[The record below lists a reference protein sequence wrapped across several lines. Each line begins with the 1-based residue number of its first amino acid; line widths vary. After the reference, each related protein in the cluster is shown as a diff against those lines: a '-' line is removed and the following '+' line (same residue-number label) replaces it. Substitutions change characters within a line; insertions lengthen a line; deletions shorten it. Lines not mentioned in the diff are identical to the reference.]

1 MTPRTS
7 AERPYLSIGEVL
19 GLLLEEF
26 PDITISKIRFLESQ
40 GLIVPERT
48 ASGYRK
54 FYDDDVERLRYI
66 LTEQKDKFLPLRV
79 IKDRLDTP
87 PTGTERPDLVAKE
100 IVRKE
105 PRGIKNV
112 LSASEI
118 GEPDDEELA
127 DEDPVNADPMNAD
140 PINADI
146 VADVAVTKTHPASRA
161 PKAVPVRT
169 ERQAQSANRR
179 PAMPD
184 PSDAVGR
191 PATYS
196 RAELL
201 ELSGLDE
208 ATLKDLEAFHLVTAR
223 QVGTQGLFDEHDLA
237 VAEVARG
244 FADAGFDV
252 RHLKAWK
259 ISAEREAGL
268 FEQRVLPVLRRRSP
282 ESRQESNNLLDDL
295 SDLGGRLRAIL
306 VARAVAPLRD
316 SR

>member
-1 MTPRTS
+1 VTQRTS

-87 PTGTERPDLVAKE
+87 PAGLTRP
-100 IVRKE
+100 E

-112 LSASEI
+112 VSASEAA
-118 GEPDDEELA
+118 ERDDQASEVEVTEVPA
-127 DEDPVNADPMNAD
+127 
-140 PINADI
+140 
-146 VADVAVTKTHPASRA
+146 TKTHPASRV
-161 PKAVPVRT
+161 PKAVPVT
-169 ERQAQSANRR
+169 NERQTQNATRR

-208 ATLKDLEAFHLVTAR
+208 VTLKDLEAFHLVAAR
-223 QVGTQGLFDEHDLA
+223 QVGAQGLFDEHDLA

-282 ESRQESNNLLDDL
+282 ESRQESNILLDDL

>member
-1 MTPRTS
+1 MTQRTS

-79 IKDRLDTP
+79 IKGRLDTP
-87 PTGTERPDLVAKE
+87 PTGTERP
-100 IVRKE
+100 E
-105 PRGIKNV
+105 PQRREARGLKNV
-112 LSASEI
+112 VSASEVA
-118 GEPDDEELA
+118 EREE
-127 DEDPVNADPMNAD
+127 ESEKSGVETTET
-140 PINADI
+140 DI
-146 VADVAVTKTHPASRA
+146 PVTKTHPASRVT
-161 PKAVPVRT
+161 KAVAAT
-169 ERQAQSANRR
+169 NERQAQSATRR
-179 PAMPD
+179 PALPD

-201 ELSGLDE
+201 ELSRLDE

-223 QVGTQGLFDEHDLA
+223 QVGAQGLFDEHDLA

-252 RHLKAWK
+252 RHLKSWK

-282 ESRQESNNLLDDL
+282 ESRQESNELLDDL
-295 SDLGGRLRAIL
+295 SDLGSRLRAIL
-306 VARAVAPLRD
+306 VARAVSPLRD

>member
-1 MTPRTS
+1 VTQRTS

-54 FYDDDVERLRYI
+54 FYDDDVQRLRYI

-87 PTGTERPDLVAKE
+87 PTGTERP
-100 IVRKE
+100 E
-105 PRGIKNV
+105 PQRREARGLKNV
-112 LSASEI
+112 VSASEVTKR
-118 GEPDDEELA
+118 EEKEEA
-127 DEDPVNADPMNAD
+127 EAVT
-140 PINADI
+140 DI
-146 VADVAVTKTHPASRA
+146 PVTKTHPASRVT
-161 PKAVPVRT
+161 KAVAASN
-169 ERQAQSANRR
+169 ERQAQSATRR
-179 PAMPD
+179 PALPD

-201 ELSGLDE
+201 ELSRLDE
-208 ATLKDLEAFHLVTAR
+208 ATLKDLEAFHLVAAR
-223 QVGTQGLFDEHDLA
+223 QVGAQGLFDEHDLA

-252 RHLKAWK
+252 RHLKSWK

-282 ESRQESNNLLDDL
+282 ESRQESNELLDDL

-306 VARAVAPLRD
+306 VARAVSPLRD

>member
-1 MTPRTS
+1 MTQRTS

-87 PTGTERPDLVAKE
+87 PTGTERP
-100 IVRKE
+100 E
-105 PRGIKNV
+105 PQRREARGLKNV
-112 LSASEI
+112 VSASQSAKR
-118 GEPDDEELA
+118 EEEA
-127 DEDPVNADPMNAD
+127 EKSEVETTETDIPVS
-140 PINADI
+140 
-146 VADVAVTKTHPASRA
+146 KTHPASRVT
-161 PKAVPVRT
+161 KAVAAT
-169 ERQAQSANRR
+169 NERQAQSATRR
-179 PAMPD
+179 PALPD

-201 ELSGLDE
+201 ELSRLDE

-223 QVGTQGLFDEHDLA
+223 QVGAQGLFDEHDLA

-252 RHLKAWK
+252 RHLKSWK

-282 ESRQESNNLLDDL
+282 ESRQESNELLDDL

-306 VARAVAPLRD
+306 VARAVSPLRD

>member
-1 MTPRTS
+1 VTQRTT

-26 PDITISKIRFLESQ
+26 PDITISKIRYLESQ

-54 FYDDDVERLRYI
+54 FYDEDVERLRYV
-66 LTEQKDKFLPLRV
+66 LTEQKDNFLPLRV
-79 IKDRLDTP
+79 IKNRLDTP
-87 PTGTERPDLVAKE
+87 PAGIERPE
-100 IVRKE
+100 PQRQEPQRPE

-112 LSASEI
+112 LSAQEMAAQ
-118 GEPDDEELA
+118 EAVELDS
-127 DEDPVNADPMNAD
+127 DEDTTVIPD
-140 PINADI
+140 
-146 VADVAVTKTHPASRA
+146 TKTHPASRA
-161 PKAVPVRT
+161 PKAFPIVT
-169 ERQAQSANRR
+169 DRQSQNAARR
-179 PAMPD
+179 PALPD

-208 ATLKDLEAFHLVTAR
+208 AILKDLESFHLVTAR
-223 QVGTQGLFDEHDLA
+223 QVGNQGLFDEHDLA

-244 FADAGFDV
+244 FAEAGFDV

>member
-1 MTPRTS
+1 MTSRTS

-54 FYDDDVERLRYI
+54 FYDDDVERLRFI

-87 PTGTERPDLVAKE
+87 PTGVERPDPK
-100 IVRKE
+100 RPE

-112 LSASEI
+112 LSASEVAANED
-118 GEPDDEELA
+118 EPKDEPEEVETDDI
-127 DEDPVNADPMNAD
+127 P
-140 PINADI
+140 
-146 VADVAVTKTHPASRA
+146 VTKTHPASRV
-161 PKAVPVRT
+161 PKAVPAPTDRSN
-169 ERQAQSANRR
+169 QSDNRR
-179 PAMPD
+179 PALPD

-208 ATLKDLEAFHLVTAR
+208 GTLKDLEDFHLVVAR
-223 QVGTQGLFDEHDLA
+223 QVGLQSLFDEHDLA

-244 FADAGFDV
+244 FAEAGFDV
-252 RHLKAWK
+252 RHLKSWK

-282 ESRQESNNLLDDL
+282 ESRQESNDLLDDL
-295 SDLGGRLRAIL
+295 SDLGSRLRAIL
-306 VARAVAPLRD
+306 IARAVAPLRD

>member
-1 MTPRTS
+1 MTSRTS

-87 PTGTERPDLVAKE
+87 PTGTQRPELVTKE
-100 IVRKE
+100 VARKE

-112 LSASEI
+112 VSASEVPEPVDI
-118 GEPDDEELA
+118 EAADIEPDDGETVTE
-127 DEDPVNADPMNAD
+127 
-140 PINADI
+140 

-161 PKAVPVRT
+161 PKAVAAAT
-169 ERQAQSANRR
+169 DRQAHTANRR

-201 ELSGLDE
+201 ELSGLEE

-295 SDLGGRLRAIL
+295 GDLGGRLRAIL

>member
-1 MTPRTS
+1 MTSRTS

-54 FYDDDVERLRYI
+54 FYDEDVERLRFI

-87 PTGTERPDLVAKE
+87 PTGVERPEPKRPE
-100 IVRKE
+100 TKRPE

-112 LSASEI
+112 LSASEVAANED
-118 GEPDDEELA
+118 EPRDVPKVEPEEVETDDI
-127 DEDPVNADPMNAD
+127 P
-140 PINADI
+140 
-146 VADVAVTKTHPASRA
+146 VTKTHPASRV
-161 PKAVPVRT
+161 PKAVPAPTDRSN
-169 ERQAQSANRR
+169 QSDNRR
-179 PAMPD
+179 PALPD

-208 ATLKDLEAFHLVTAR
+208 GTLKDLEDFHLVVAR
-223 QVGTQGLFDEHDLA
+223 QVGLQNLFDEHDLA

-244 FADAGFDV
+244 FAEAGFDV
-252 RHLKAWK
+252 RHLKSWK

-282 ESRQESNNLLDDL
+282 ESRQESNDLLDDL
-295 SDLGGRLRAIL
+295 SDLGSRLRAIL
-306 VARAVAPLRD
+306 IARAVAPLRD

>member
-1 MTPRTS
+1 MTQRTS

-87 PTGTERPDLVAKE
+87 PTGTQRPELVTKE
-100 IVRKE
+100 VARKE

-112 LSASEI
+112 VSASEVPEPVDI
-118 GEPDDEELA
+118 EAADIEPDDRETVTE
-127 DEDPVNADPMNAD
+127 
-140 PINADI
+140 

-161 PKAVPVRT
+161 PKAVAAAT
-169 ERQAQSANRR
+169 DRQAHTANRR

-201 ELSGLDE
+201 ELSGLEE

-295 SDLGGRLRAIL
+295 GDLGGRLRAIL

>member
-1 MTPRTS
+1 MTQRTS

-87 PTGTERPDLVAKE
+87 PTGTQRPEPVTKEVA
-100 IVRKE
+100 RKE

-112 LSASEI
+112 VSASEI
-118 GEPDDEELA
+118 AEPVDIEAADIEPDDGETVTE
-127 DEDPVNADPMNAD
+127 
-140 PINADI
+140 

-161 PKAVPVRT
+161 PKAVAAAT
-169 ERQAQSANRR
+169 DRQAHTANRR

-196 RAELL
+196 LAELL
-201 ELSGLDE
+201 ELSGLEE

-295 SDLGGRLRAIL
+295 GDLGGRLRAIL

>member
-1 MTPRTS
+1 MTQRTS

-87 PTGTERPDLVAKE
+87 PTGTQRPELVTKE
-100 IVRKE
+100 VARKE

-112 LSASEI
+112 VSASEVPEPVDI
-118 GEPDDEELA
+118 EAADIEPDDGETVTE
-127 DEDPVNADPMNAD
+127 
-140 PINADI
+140 

-161 PKAVPVRT
+161 PKAVAAAT
-169 ERQAQSANRR
+169 DRQAHTANRR
-179 PAMPD
+179 PAIPD

-201 ELSGLDE
+201 ELSGLEE

-295 SDLGGRLRAIL
+295 GDLGGRLRAIL

>member
-1 MTPRTS
+1 MTQRTT

-26 PDITISKIRFLESQ
+26 PDITISKIRYLESQ

-54 FYDDDVERLRYI
+54 FYDEDVERLRYV
-66 LTEQKDKFLPLRV
+66 LTEQKDNFLPLRV
-79 IKDRLDTP
+79 IKNRLDTP
-87 PTGTERPDLVAKE
+87 PAGIERPE
-100 IVRKE
+100 PQRPE

-112 LSASEI
+112 LSAHETASQETV
-118 GEPDDEELA
+118 ELDS
-127 DEDPVNADPMNAD
+127 DEDTTVIPD
-140 PINADI
+140 
-146 VADVAVTKTHPASRA
+146 TKTHPASRA
-161 PKAVPVRT
+161 PKAFPIVT
-169 ERQAQSANRR
+169 DRQSQNAARR
-179 PAMPD
+179 PALPD

-208 ATLKDLEAFHLVTAR
+208 AILKDLESFHLVTAR
-223 QVGTQGLFDEHDLA
+223 QVGNQGLFDEHDLA

-244 FADAGFDV
+244 FAEAGFDV

>member
-1 MTPRTS
+1 MTQRTS

-26 PDITISKIRFLESQ
+26 PEITISKIRFLESQ

-87 PTGTERPDLVAKE
+87 PTGTERP
-100 IVRKE
+100 E

-112 LSASEI
+112 LSASEVAAR
-118 GEPDDEELA
+118 DDEPEEESEDESEEVAA
-127 DEDPVNADPMNAD
+127 DDAP
-140 PINADI
+140 
-146 VADVAVTKTHPASRA
+146 VTKTHPASRV
-161 PKAVPVRT
+161 PKAVPAPTDRSN
-169 ERQAQSANRR
+169 QSDNRR
-179 PAMPD
+179 PALPD

-208 ATLKDLEAFHLVTAR
+208 GTLKDLEDFHLVVAR
-223 QVGTQGLFDEHDLA
+223 QVGLQSLFDEHDLA

-244 FADAGFDV
+244 FAEAGFDV
-252 RHLKAWK
+252 RHLKSWK

-282 ESRQESNNLLDDL
+282 ESRQESNDLLDDL
-295 SDLGGRLRAIL
+295 SDLGSRLRAIL
-306 VARAVAPLRD
+306 IARAVAPLRD

>member
-1 MTPRTS
+1 VTQRTT

-87 PTGTERPDLVAKE
+87 PTGVERPE
-100 IVRKE
+100 PQRKGSQRPE

-112 LSASEI
+112 LSDQEMAAQETV
-118 GEPDDEELA
+118 ELDG
-127 DEDPVNADPMNAD
+127 DEDTSVIPS
-140 PINADI
+140 
-146 VADVAVTKTHPASRA
+146 TKTHPASRG
-161 PKAVPVRT
+161 PKAFPIVT
-169 ERQAQSANRR
+169 ELQSQNVVRR
-179 PAMPD
+179 PALPD

-196 RAELL
+196 RTELL

-208 ATLKDLEAFHLVTAR
+208 AILKDLESFHLVAAR
-223 QVGTQGLFDEHDLA
+223 QVGNQGLFDEHDLA

-244 FADAGFDV
+244 FAEAGFDV

>member
-1 MTPRTS
+1 VTSRTS

-87 PTGTERPDLVAKE
+87 PAGTERP
-100 IVRKE
+100 E

-112 LSASEI
+112 LSASELA
-118 GEPDDEELA
+118 ERDDVVEEV
-127 DEDPVNADPMNAD
+127 E
-140 PINADI
+140 IT
-146 VADVAVTKTHPASRA
+146 DVPVTKTHPASRV
-161 PKAVPVRT
+161 PKAVPAPA

-196 RAELL
+196 RSELL
-201 ELSGLDE
+201 DLSGLDE
-208 ATLKDLEAFHLVTAR
+208 ATLKDLEAFHLVSAR

>member
-1 MTPRTS
+1 MTQRTT

-26 PDITISKIRFLESQ
+26 PDITISKIRYLESQ

-54 FYDDDVERLRYI
+54 FYDEDVERLRYV
-66 LTEQKDKFLPLRV
+66 LTEQKDNFLPLRV
-79 IKDRLDTP
+79 IKNRLDTP
-87 PTGTERPDLVAKE
+87 PAGIERPE
-100 IVRKE
+100 PQRPEQQRPEPQRPE

-112 LSASEI
+112 LSAQDMAAQEAV
-118 GEPDDEELA
+118 ELDS
-127 DEDPVNADPMNAD
+127 DEDTTVIPD
-140 PINADI
+140 
-146 VADVAVTKTHPASRA
+146 TKTHPASRA
-161 PKAVPVRT
+161 PKAFPIVT
-169 ERQAQSANRR
+169 DRQSQNAARR
-179 PAMPD
+179 PALPD

-208 ATLKDLEAFHLVTAR
+208 AILKDLESFHLVTAR
-223 QVGTQGLFDEHDLA
+223 QVGNQGLFDEHDLA

-244 FADAGFDV
+244 FAEAGFDV

>member
-1 MTPRTS
+1 MTQRTS

-87 PTGTERPDLVAKE
+87 PTGTERP
-100 IVRKE
+100 E
-105 PRGIKNV
+105 PQRREARGLKNV
-112 LSASEI
+112 VSAS
-118 GEPDDEELA
+118 
-127 DEDPVNADPMNAD
+127 
-140 PINADI
+140 
-146 VADVAVTKTHPASRA
+146 DVAEREEEAEKSEVESTETDISVTKTHPASRVT
-161 PKAVPVRT
+161 KAVAAT
-169 ERQAQSANRR
+169 NERLAQSATRR
-179 PAMPD
+179 PALPD

-201 ELSGLDE
+201 ELSRLDE

-252 RHLKAWK
+252 RHLKSWK

-282 ESRQESNNLLDDL
+282 ESRLESNELLDDL

-306 VARAVAPLRD
+306 VARAVSPLRD

>member
-1 MTPRTS
+1 MTQRTS

-26 PDITISKIRFLESQ
+26 PEITISKIRFLESQ

-87 PTGTERPDLVAKE
+87 PTGTERP
-100 IVRKE
+100 E

-112 LSASEI
+112 LSASEVAATED
-118 GEPDDEELA
+118 EPEDGNEE
-127 DEDPVNADPMNAD
+127 
-140 PINADI
+140 
-146 VADVAVTKTHPASRA
+146 VAAVDTPATKTHPASRV
-161 PKAVPVRT
+161 PKAVPPTT
-169 ERQAQSANRR
+169 ERSNQSANRR
-179 PAMPD
+179 PALPD

-208 ATLKDLEAFHLVTAR
+208 GTLKDLESFHLVAAR
-223 QVGTQGLFDEHDLA
+223 QVGLQSLFDEHDLA

-244 FADAGFDV
+244 FAEAGFDV
-252 RHLKAWK
+252 RHLKSWK

-282 ESRQESNNLLDDL
+282 ESRQESNDLLDDL
-295 SDLGGRLRAIL
+295 SDLGSRLRAIL
-306 VARAVAPLRD
+306 IARAVAPLRD

>member
-1 MTPRTS
+1 MTQRTS

-87 PTGTERPDLVAKE
+87 PTGTERP
-100 IVRKE
+100 E
-105 PRGIKNV
+105 PQRREARGLKNV
-112 LSASEI
+112 VSAS
-118 GEPDDEELA
+118 
-127 DEDPVNADPMNAD
+127 
-140 PINADI
+140 
-146 VADVAVTKTHPASRA
+146 DVAEREEEAEKSEVETTETGIPVTKTHPASRVT
-161 PKAVPVRT
+161 KAVAAT
-169 ERQAQSANRR
+169 NERQAQSATRR
-179 PAMPD
+179 PALPD

-201 ELSGLDE
+201 ELSRLDE

-223 QVGTQGLFDEHDLA
+223 QVGAQGLFDEHDLA
-237 VAEVARG
+237 IAEVARG

-252 RHLKAWK
+252 RHLKSWK

-282 ESRQESNNLLDDL
+282 ESRLESNELLDDL

-306 VARAVAPLRD
+306 VARAVSPLRD

>member
-1 MTPRTS
+1 VTQRTS

-54 FYDDDVERLRYI
+54 FYDDDIERLRFI

-87 PTGTERPDLVAKE
+87 PTGTERP
-100 IVRKE
+100 E

-112 LSASEI
+112 LSASEVAATED
-118 GEPDDEELA
+118 EPEDGNEE
-127 DEDPVNADPMNAD
+127 
-140 PINADI
+140 
-146 VADVAVTKTHPASRA
+146 VAAVDTPATKTHPASRV
-161 PKAVPVRT
+161 PKAVPATT
-169 ERQAQSANRR
+169 ERSNQSANRR
-179 PAMPD
+179 PALPD

-208 ATLKDLEAFHLVTAR
+208 GTLKDLETFHLVAAR
-223 QVGTQGLFDEHDLA
+223 QVGLQSLFDEHDLA

-244 FADAGFDV
+244 FAEAGFDV
-252 RHLKAWK
+252 RHLKSWK

-282 ESRQESNNLLDDL
+282 ESRQESNDLLDDL
-295 SDLGGRLRAIL
+295 SDLGSRLRAIL
-306 VARAVAPLRD
+306 IARAVAPLRD

>member
-1 MTPRTS
+1 MTQRTS

-54 FYDDDVERLRYI
+54 FYDDDVKRLRYI

-87 PTGTERPDLVAKE
+87 PTGTERPELQLREA
-100 IVRKE
+100 
-105 PRGIKNV
+105 RGLKNV
-112 LSASEI
+112 VSASEVAKR
-118 GEPDDEELA
+118 EEELEEETTA
-127 DEDPVNADPMNAD
+127 TEVP
-140 PINADI
+140 
-146 VADVAVTKTHPASRA
+146 VTKTHPASRVT
-161 PKAVPVRT
+161 KAVAAT
-169 ERQAQSANRR
+169 NERQAQSATRR
-179 PAMPD
+179 PALPD

-201 ELSGLDE
+201 ELSRLDE

-252 RHLKAWK
+252 RHLKSWK

-282 ESRQESNNLLDDL
+282 ESRQESNELLDDL

-306 VARAVAPLRD
+306 VARAVSPLRD

>member
-1 MTPRTS
+1 MTSRTS

-54 FYDDDVERLRYI
+54 FYDDDVERLRFI

-87 PTGTERPDLVAKE
+87 PTGVERPEPKRPE
-100 IVRKE
+100 TKRPE

-112 LSASEI
+112 LSASEVAANED
-118 GEPDDEELA
+118 EPEEDETDDI
-127 DEDPVNADPMNAD
+127 P
-140 PINADI
+140 
-146 VADVAVTKTHPASRA
+146 VTKTHPASRA
-161 PKAVPVRT
+161 PKAVPAPTDRSN
-169 ERQAQSANRR
+169 QSANRR
-179 PAMPD
+179 PALPD

-208 ATLKDLEAFHLVTAR
+208 GTLKDLETFHLVAAR
-223 QVGTQGLFDEHDLA
+223 QVGLQNLFDEHDLA

-244 FADAGFDV
+244 FAEAGFDV
-252 RHLKAWK
+252 RHLKSWK

-282 ESRQESNNLLDDL
+282 ESRQESNDLLDDL
-295 SDLGGRLRAIL
+295 SDLGSRLRAIL
-306 VARAVAPLRD
+306 IARAVAPLRD

>member
-1 MTPRTS
+1 MTQRTS

-87 PTGTERPDLVAKE
+87 PTGTQRPELVTKE
-100 IVRKE
+100 VARKE

-112 LSASEI
+112 VSVSEVPEPVDI
-118 GEPDDEELA
+118 EAADIEPDDGETVTE
-127 DEDPVNADPMNAD
+127 
-140 PINADI
+140 

-161 PKAVPVRT
+161 PKAVAAAT
-169 ERQAQSANRR
+169 DRQAHTANRR

-201 ELSGLDE
+201 ELSGLEE

-295 SDLGGRLRAIL
+295 GDLGGRLRAIL

>member
-1 MTPRTS
+1 MTQRTT

-26 PDITISKIRFLESQ
+26 PDITISKIRYLESQ

-54 FYDDDVERLRYI
+54 FYDEDVERLRYV
-66 LTEQKDKFLPLRV
+66 LTEQKDNFLPLRV
-79 IKDRLDTP
+79 IKNRLDTP
-87 PTGTERPDLVAKE
+87 PAGIERPE
-100 IVRKE
+100 PQRPEPQRPE

-112 LSASEI
+112 LSAHEMAAQ
-118 GEPDDEELA
+118 EAVELDS
-127 DEDPVNADPMNAD
+127 DEDTTVIPD
-140 PINADI
+140 
-146 VADVAVTKTHPASRA
+146 TKTHPASRA
-161 PKAVPVRT
+161 PKAFPIVT
-169 ERQAQSANRR
+169 DRQSQNAARR
-179 PAMPD
+179 PALPD

-208 ATLKDLEAFHLVTAR
+208 AILKDLESFHLVTAR
-223 QVGTQGLFDEHDLA
+223 QVGNQGLFDEHDLA

-244 FADAGFDV
+244 FAEAGFDV

>member
-1 MTPRTS
+1 VTQRTT

-26 PDITISKIRFLESQ
+26 PDITISKIRYLESQ

-54 FYDDDVERLRYI
+54 FYDEDVERLRYV
-66 LTEQKDKFLPLRV
+66 LTEQKDNFLPLRV
-79 IKDRLDTP
+79 IKNRLDTP
-87 PTGTERPDLVAKE
+87 PAGIERPE
-100 IVRKE
+100 PQRPE

-112 LSASEI
+112 LSAQEMAAQ
-118 GEPDDEELA
+118 ETVELDS
-127 DEDPVNADPMNAD
+127 DEDTTVIPD
-140 PINADI
+140 
-146 VADVAVTKTHPASRA
+146 TKTHPASRA
-161 PKAVPVRT
+161 PKAFPIVT
-169 ERQAQSANRR
+169 DRQSQNAARR
-179 PAMPD
+179 PALPD

-208 ATLKDLEAFHLVTAR
+208 AILKDLESFHLVTAR
-223 QVGTQGLFDEHDLA
+223 QVGNQGLFDEHDLA

-244 FADAGFDV
+244 FAEAGFDV

>member
-1 MTPRTS
+1 MTQRTS

-87 PTGTERPDLVAKE
+87 PTGTQRPELVTKE
-100 IVRKE
+100 VARKE

-112 LSASEI
+112 VSASEVPEPVDI
-118 GEPDDEELA
+118 EAADIEPDDGETVTE
-127 DEDPVNADPMNAD
+127 V
-140 PINADI
+140 ADI
-146 VADVAVTKTHPASRA
+146 AVTKTHPASRA
-161 PKAVPVRT
+161 PKAVAAAT
-169 ERQAQSANRR
+169 DRQAHTANRR

-201 ELSGLDE
+201 ELSGLEE

-295 SDLGGRLRAIL
+295 GDLGGRLRAIL

>member
-1 MTPRTS
+1 VTQRTS

-54 FYDDDVERLRYI
+54 FYDDDVERLRFI

-87 PTGTERPDLVAKE
+87 PTGTERP
-100 IVRKE
+100 E

-112 LSASEI
+112 LSASEVAENED
-118 GEPDDEELA
+118 EPREVPKDESEEVETDDIP
-127 DEDPVNADPMNAD
+127 D
-140 PINADI
+140 
-146 VADVAVTKTHPASRA
+146 TKTHPASRV
-161 PKAVPVRT
+161 PKAVPPTT
-169 ERQAQSANRR
+169 ERSNQSAKRR
-179 PAMPD
+179 PALPD

-208 ATLKDLEAFHLVTAR
+208 GTLKDLESFHLVAAR
-223 QVGTQGLFDEHDLA
+223 QVGLQSLFDEHDLA

-244 FADAGFDV
+244 FAEAGFDV
-252 RHLKAWK
+252 RHLKSWK

-282 ESRQESNNLLDDL
+282 ESRQESNDLLDDL
-295 SDLGGRLRAIL
+295 SDLGSRLRAIL
-306 VARAVAPLRD
+306 IARAVAPLRD

>member
-1 MTPRTS
+1 MTQRTS

-87 PTGTERPDLVAKE
+87 PTGTERP
-100 IVRKE
+100 E
-105 PRGIKNV
+105 PQRREARGLKNV
-112 LSASEI
+112 VSASESAKR
-118 GEPDDEELA
+118 EEEA
-127 DEDPVNADPMNAD
+127 EKSEVETTETDIPVS
-140 PINADI
+140 
-146 VADVAVTKTHPASRA
+146 KTHPASRVT
-161 PKAVPVRT
+161 KAVAAT
-169 ERQAQSANRR
+169 NERQAQSATRR
-179 PAMPD
+179 PALPD

-201 ELSGLDE
+201 ELSRLDE

-223 QVGTQGLFDEHDLA
+223 QVGAQGLFDEHDLA

-252 RHLKAWK
+252 RHLKSWK

-282 ESRQESNNLLDDL
+282 ESRQESNELLDDL

-306 VARAVAPLRD
+306 VARAVSPLRD

>member
-1 MTPRTS
+1 MTQRTS

-87 PTGTERPDLVAKE
+87 PAGITRP
-100 IVRKE
+100 E
-105 PRGIKNV
+105 PRGLKNV
-112 LSASEI
+112 LSAHETA
-118 GEPDDEELA
+118 ERDDQASLVE
-127 DEDPVNADPMNAD
+127 VT
-140 PINADI
+140 
-146 VADVAVTKTHPASRA
+146 DVPATKTHPASRV
-161 PKAVPVRT
+161 PKAVPVT
-169 ERQAQSANRR
+169 NERQTQNANRR